1 MIWLLKV
8 ELRPEIIRLLRL
20 WFIAGMMSRVARS
33 EWSLNSDVIIIILS
47 LPQASMIIGLA
58 VSKK

>member
-1 MIWLLKV
+1 
-8 ELRPEIIRLLRL
+8 
-20 WFIAGMMSRVARS
+20 MSRVARN
-33 EWSLNSDVIIIILS
+33 EWSLNSDVIITMILS

>member
-1 MIWLLKV
+1 MISLTIKTKP
-8 ELRPEIIRLLRL
+8 RPVRLLSL
-20 WFIAGMMSRVARS
+20 WFMTGMMSRVARS